1 MPRGYLRQLRLRSST
16 SALGR
21 GVTMD
26 TIDFHGSVC
35 ASSNSGLGGGTMK
48 VTGSD
53 SSVMRQIRKW

>member
-1 MPRGYLRQLRLRSST
+1 
-16 SALGR
+16 
-21 GVTMD
+21 MD